1 MKSSHKAN
9 TDLYFIIQQLS
20 SDKLFKLDRVARKKK
35 HDFGSFQ
42 KWQIW
47 PNFMVGY
54 AILKDFH
61 TCLARNSPV
70 GNSTGDIMTID
81 Q

>member
-20 SDKLFKLDRVARKKK
+20 LDKLFKCGRVGHKKK
-35 HDFGSFQ
+35 RDFGSFK

-47 PNFMVGY
+47 PKFIIEKNNWYVEFQHETNT
-54 AILKDFH
+54 ILQHIVCCFL
-61 TCLARNSPV
+61 C
-70 GNSTGDIMTID
+70 
-81 Q
+81 

>member
-20 SDKLFKLDRVARKKK
+20 LDKLLKCDCVGHKKK

-47 PNFMVGY
+47 PNFTIEKKNNGY
-54 AILKDFH
+54 MEFQHETNTDLKHIL
-61 TCLARNSPV
+61 
-70 GNSTGDIMTID
+70 
-81 Q
+81 

>member
-20 SDKLFKLDRVARKKK
+20 SDKLFKCDCVGRKKK
-35 HDFGSFQ
+35 HDFGSLQ

-47 PNFMVGY
+47 PNF
-54 AILKDFH
+54 
-61 TCLARNSPV
+61 
-70 GNSTGDIMTID
+70 TIEKT
-81 Q
+81 